1 MKVTVITQDI
11 SSAASPIHN
20 LIQDI
25 LTETGYGEYVMAK
38 PGGEQRKANV
48 EMLLVRASAFE
59 NTCYH
64 GLFHFLRYVEQ
75 LEKYQVDYGE
85 ADILDENADVVRIMS
100 IHKSKGLEFPIC
112 FIAGLS
118 KKFNM
123 QDVAGRFI
131 ADVDMGIG
139 VDYVDSRRR
148 IQSKTLRKNAIA
160 VKLKLDSLSEE
171 LRVLY
176 VAMTRGKEKLFLTA
190 VVPDTQSLK
199 GELEQKVSWQDGA
212 GTHGGKVPFSVLA
225 SAGSYL
231 DFLLPC
237 LSPDEIE
244 WLNCGDIVMSEIEDT
259 LRVNELKQKLLLSEP
274 DNQVVTNLSKKLE
287 RHYAYEYLS
296 NLFIKTTVSELKKA
310 GMEHLPEQS
319 IEENDKSS
327 GTDEAFTLRLYEEQ
341 EVIPYIPSFI
351 KDKENMSGTDRGS
364 AYHKVMELLDFKQ
377 LSDCL
382 ESEKMPWNSVM
393 VETELKRQL
402 DGMEE
407 NKKITSQWRKAV
419 AIPKLTAFLKTD
431 LAKRMTKAS
440 QENKLHKEQPF
451 VLGLPADRLNKAF
464 PETEMILIQGII
476 DVYFEEE
483 DHIVVADYKTDRVKE
498 EEELIKRYQVQL
510 DYYAEALER
519 LTGKPVSEKI
529 IYSFALGR
537 EIIID
542 KTEEQI

>member
-1 MKVTVITQDI
+1 M
-11 SSAASPIHN
+11 
-20 LIQDI
+20 
-25 LTETGYGEYVMAK
+25 
-38 PGGEQRKANV
+38 
-48 EMLLVRASAFE
+48 F
-59 NTCYH
+59 
-64 GLFHFLRYVEQ
+64 
-75 LEKYQVDYGE
+75 
-85 ADILDENADVVRIMS
+85 
-100 IHKSKGLEFPIC
+100 
-112 FIAGLS
+112 
-118 KKFNM
+118 
-123 QDVAGRFI
+123 
-131 ADVDMGIG
+131 
-139 VDYVDSRRR
+139 
-148 IQSKTLRKNAIA
+148 
-160 VKLKLDSLSEE
+160 
-171 LRVLY
+171 
-176 VAMTRGKEKLFLTA
+176 
-190 VVPDTQSLK
+190 
-199 GELEQKVSWQDGA
+199 
-212 GTHGGKVPFSVLA
+212 
-225 SAGSYL
+225 
-231 DFLLPC
+231 
-237 LSPDEIE
+237 
-244 WLNCGDIVMSEIEDT
+244 
-259 LRVNELKQKLLLSEP
+259 
-274 DNQVVTNLSKKLE
+274 
-287 RHYAYEYLS
+287 AYEYLS